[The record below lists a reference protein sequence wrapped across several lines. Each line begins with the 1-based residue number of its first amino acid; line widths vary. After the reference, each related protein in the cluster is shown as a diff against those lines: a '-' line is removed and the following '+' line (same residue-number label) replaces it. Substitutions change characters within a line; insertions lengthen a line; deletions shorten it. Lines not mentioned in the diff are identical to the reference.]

1 MNNKPNFLI
10 VGAAKSGS
18 TSLYQYL
25 SQHPEVFMPVNK
37 EPNYFVA
44 EYQQKMNKDCPSY
57 KIDMNRMVFDKNAYY
72 NLFNKATLQHKAI
85 GEASVTYLFK
95 PEFAIPK
102 IKKELGNPKIII
114 ILRNPIKRAFSHYSY
129 CCELGLETLNLEDA
143 LDAEESRLKNNWSS
157 TFAYINQG
165 LFYNQIKAYKEAFT
179 NVHILTLDDFVKNNQ
194 LELKKIYTFLNV
206 KNSFKNNFEENFNV
220 SGQPKFK
227 LLHKYLVQGNVIKNI
242 IKTLASIFFS
252 DERLRKFARKL
263 RTINQGDK
271 LLISEYDNQK
281 IKDIYKDDINA
292 LSQLL
297 KLNLTN
303 WLSE

>member
-1 MNNKPNFLI
+1 MNKKPNFLI

-18 TSLYQYL
+18 TSLYKYL

-44 EYQQKMNKDCPSY
+44 EYQQKMAKDCPSY
-57 KIDMNRMVFDKNAYY
+57 KIDMNRMVFDKNAYC
-72 NLFNKATLQHKAI
+72 NLFKKATFNHKAI

-102 IKKELGNPKIII
+102 IKKELGDPKIII

-129 CCELGLETLNLEDA
+129 CCELGLETLNFGDS

-165 LFYNQIKAYKEAFT
+165 LFYNQVKAYKEAFT

-194 LELKKIYTFLNV
+194 LELKKIYTFLNI

-220 SGQPKFK
+220 TGQPKFK

-242 IKTLASIFFS
+242 IKTLASLFVS

-271 LLISEYDNQK
+271 LFISEIDNQK
-281 IKDIYKDDINA
+281 LNRIYRDDINE

-297 KLNLTN
+297 KLDLTK
-303 WLSE
+303 WLNE

>member
-1 MNNKPNFLI
+1 MNKKPNFLI

-18 TSLYQYL
+18 TSLYKYL

-44 EYQQKMNKDCPSY
+44 EYQQKMAKDCPSY

-72 NLFNKATLQHKAI
+72 NLFNKATLDHKAI

-102 IKKELGNPKIII
+102 IKKELGEPRIII

-129 CCELGLETLNLEDA
+129 ACELGLETLNFEDA
-143 LDAEESRLKNNWSS
+143 LDAEDNRLKNNWSS

-165 LFYNQIKAYKEAFT
+165 LFYEQVKAYKKAFS
-179 NVHILTLDDFVKNNQ
+179 NVHVLVLDDFVKNNQ
-194 LELKKIYTFLNV
+194 LELKKIYTFLNIE
-206 KNSFKNNFEENFNV
+206 NSFKNNFEENFNIT
-220 SGQPKFK
+220 GQPKIK
-227 LLHKYLVQGNVIKNI
+227 LLHKFLVQDDIVKNKIKPI
-242 IKTLASIFFS
+242 VSLFFS
-252 DERLRKFARKL
+252 EEKLRKFARKL
-263 RTINQGDK
+263 RSMNQGDK
-271 LLISEYDNQK
+271 LFISELDIQK
-281 IKDIYKDDINA
+281 LNGIYKEDVNA

-297 KLNLTN
+297 NLNLTK
-303 WLSE
+303 WLNE

>member
-1 MNNKPNFLI
+1 MHNKPNFLI

-44 EYQQKMNKDCPSY
+44 EYQQKMAKDCPSY
-57 KIDMNRMVFDKNAYY
+57 KIDMNRMVFDENEYY
-72 NLFNKATLQHKAI
+72 NLFNKATLDHKAI

-102 IKKELGNPKIII
+102 IKKELGDPKIII

-129 CCELGLETLNLEDA
+129 ACELGLETLSFEDA
-143 LDAEESRLKNNWSS
+143 LDAEDNRLKNNWSS
-157 TFAYINQG
+157 TFAYTNQG
-165 LFYNQIKAYKEAFT
+165 MFYEQVKAFKEAFA
-179 NVHILTLDDFVKNNQ
+179 NVHVLLLDDFVENNQ
-194 LELKKIYTFLNV
+194 LELNKIYNFLNLE
-206 KNSFKNNFEENFNV
+206 NSFKNNFEENFNI
-220 SGQPKFK
+220 SGQPRIK
-227 LLHKYLVQGNVIKNI
+227 LLHKFLIQDDLVKNKIRSI
-242 IKTLASIFFS
+242 ISLFFP
-252 DERLRKFARKL
+252 EKKLREFARKL
-263 RTINQGDK
+263 RTMNQGDK
-271 LLISEYDNQK
+271 LLMSKSDNQK
-281 IKDIYKDDINA
+281 LNGLYKEDIKA

-297 KLNLTN
+297 NLDLTK

>member
-1 MNNKPNFLI
+1 MQIKPNFLI

-44 EYQQKMNKDCPSY
+44 EYQQKMAKNCPSY
-57 KIDMNRMVFDKNAYY
+57 KIDMNRMVFDENAYY
-72 NLFNKATLQHKAI
+72 NLFNKATLDHKAI

-102 IKKELGNPKIII
+102 IKKELGDPKIII

-129 CCELGLETLNLEDA
+129 ACELGLETLSFEDA
-143 LDAEESRLKNNWSS
+143 LDAEDNRLKNNWSS
-157 TFAYINQG
+157 TFAYTNQG
-165 LFYNQIKAYKEAFT
+165 MFYKQVKAFKEAFA
-179 NVHILTLDDFVKNNQ
+179 NVHVLLLDDLVENNQ
-194 LELKKIYTFLNV
+194 LELKKIYTFLNIE
-206 KNSFKNNFEENFNV
+206 NSFKNNFEENFNI
-220 SGQPKFK
+220 SGQPRIK
-227 LLHKYLVQGNVIKNI
+227 LLHKFLIQNDLVKNKIKSI
-242 IKTLASIFFS
+242 ISLFFS
-252 DERLRKFARKL
+252 KEKLREFARKL
-263 RTINQGDK
+263 RMMNQGDK
-271 LLISEYDNQK
+271 LLMSKSDNQK
-281 IKDIYKDDINA
+281 LNGLYKEDIKA

-297 KLNLTN
+297 NLDLTK

>member
-1 MNNKPNFLI
+1 MHNKPNFLI

-25 SQHPEVFMPVNK
+25 SQHPEIFMPVNK

-44 EYQQKMNKDCPSY
+44 EYQQKMTKHCPSY

-72 NLFNKATLQHKAI
+72 NLFKKATPEHKSI

-102 IKKELGNPKIII
+102 IKKELGDPKIII

-129 CCELGLETLNLEDA
+129 ACELGLETLSFEDA
-143 LDAEESRLKNNWSS
+143 LDAEDNRLKNNWSS

-165 LFYNQIKAYKEAFT
+165 LFYNQVKAFKKAFT
-179 NVHILTLDDFVKNNQ
+179 DVHILTLDDFVKKNQ
-194 LELKKIYTFLNV
+194 LELKKIYTFLNIE
-206 KNSFKNNFEENFNV
+206 NSFKNKFQENFNV
-220 SGQPKFK
+220 SGQPKIK
-227 LLHKYLVQGNVIKNI
+227 LLHKYLVQGNVVKNKIKSI
-242 IKTLASIFFS
+242 ASLFVS
-252 DERLRKFARKL
+252 DEKLRKFARKL
-263 RTINQGDK
+263 RTMNQGDK
-271 LLISEYDNQK
+271 LLISEFDHQRLK
-281 IKDIYKDDINA
+281 EVYKDDINS

-297 KLNLTN
+297 KLDLTN